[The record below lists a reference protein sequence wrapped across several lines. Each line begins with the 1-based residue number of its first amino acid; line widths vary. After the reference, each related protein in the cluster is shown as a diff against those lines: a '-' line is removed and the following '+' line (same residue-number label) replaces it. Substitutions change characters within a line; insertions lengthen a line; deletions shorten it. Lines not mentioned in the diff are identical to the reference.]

1 MDITVTPWSESAAF
15 PLLSTLTLI
24 PLAAMVAILC
34 SRSPTIALRFG
45 FAGTLLTVLLSLYL
59 LAIFDTG
66 NQGIH
71 LAEHLHF
78 GWFSYT
84 VGVDGANI
92 LFIPL
97 TAVLTMLALVY
108 TLITRHVTDRLFIA
122 CLLGYEGILIGAFA
136 ALNLMQFWL
145 WSMLEIIP
153 VVLLTTHAGTGQNRR
168 WVVTLFLQYWGSGL
182 LMTLAGFMLLAFG
195 LIDSQ
200 HALTFDWLTLKQN
213 NAYLHDEV
221 LIFVLLLFGFAIRMP
236 LFPFHGWLPLLAEQ
250 GTVASC
256 AIFMVGLK
264 LGIYAVIR
272 FILPLVPGVAEQ
284 WAGFVLTLSLIS
296 IFYGALLALMQI
308 NIRRLLAFAVVSHTG
323 MLVIGLF
330 CFNEYGLEG
339 SLLLSIAYG
348 LATAGM
354 LFSVG
359 LIYER
364 TRTAFIPRLGGLFD
378 TNSAIALLFLI
389 SALSTMVMP
398 GTPGYDAAHL
408 LIEGVIEEDGW
419 LLAIAI
425 LLGNVLA
432 AAFLLRAFQQIFIA
446 TPKRMHQPYSSSH
459 HPVRKERIITGV
471 ICSLLIITG
480 FYTTPWL
487 NYIDQEATDL
497 GELYPMHGKQIP
509 LPSLL
514 DDQPCTTHSNSPA
527 CKRGTKGDSNT
538 DIKDKQHE

>member
-1 MDITVTPWSESAAF
+1 MEVPITFWSESAPF
-15 PLLSTLTLI
+15 PLLSALTFI
-24 PLAAMVAILC
+24 PLATMIAILY

-45 FAGTLLTVLLSLYL
+45 FTGTLITAILSLYL
-59 LAIFDTG
+59 LAIFDSG
-66 NQGIH
+66 NPGIH
-71 LAEHLHF
+71 LAEQVQL
-78 GWFSYT
+78 GWFTYST
-84 VGVDGANI
+84 GVDGANI

-97 TAVLTMLALVY
+97 TAVLTLMALVY
-108 TLITRHVTDRLFIA
+108 TLITRHSTDRLFIA
-122 CLLGYEGILIGAFA
+122 CLLGYEGILIGAFVS
-136 ALNLMQFWL
+136 LNLMQFWL
-145 WSMLEIIP
+145 WCLLELIP
-153 VVLLTTHAGTGQNRR
+153 VVLLNTHAGTGQNRQR
-168 WVVTLFLQYWGSGL
+168 VITLLLQYWGSGL
-182 LMTLAGFMLLAFG
+182 LMTLAGFLLLAFG
-195 LIDSQ
+195 LIDSE

-221 LIFVLLLFGFAIRMP
+221 LIFILLFFGFAIRMP

-250 GTVASC
+250 GTVASS
-256 AIFMVGLK
+256 AIFIVGLK

-284 WAGFVLTLSLIS
+284 WANFVLTLSLIS
-296 IFYGALLALMQI
+296 ILYGALLALMQI
-308 NIRRLLAFAVVSHTG
+308 NIRRLIAFAVVSHTG

-330 CFNEYGLEG
+330 SFNEYGLEG
-339 SLLLSIAYG
+339 CLLLCIAYG

-378 TNSAIALLFLI
+378 TNSTIALLFLI

-419 LLAIAI
+419 LLAITI
-425 LLGNVLA
+425 LIGNVLA

-446 TPKRMHQPYSSSH
+446 TPKRVHQPYSSIH
-459 HPVRKERIITGV
+459 HPIRKERIITVV

-480 FYTTPWL
+480 FYSTPWL
-487 NYIDQEATDL
+487 NFIDQEATDL
-497 GELYPMHGKQIP
+497 GEHYPMHGAQQYNNDAVTKQGQ
-509 LPSLL
+509 S
-514 DDQPCTTHSNSPA
+514 
-527 CKRGTKGDSNT
+527 K
-538 DIKDKQHE
+538 